1 MLFLVLLLVVLC
13 GECSL
18 DESSVLAA
26 STYRTAMM
34 PKPGTVP
41 GTCYPG
47 LEQSILSS
55 VNSGN

>member
-18 DESSVLAA
+18 DESSVLA